1 LTPITI
7 AFLPLT
13 DCAVLV
19 AAKEKGFAADAGFD
33 LRLIRTTSWAETRDR
48 LVYGQ
53 AEAAHLLAPL
63 AVGVSLG
70 ISQHGCPLAAPF
82 KLNVNGNIF
91 VMGNEFAQALDP
103 DPVRRIEDPLATAHD
118 FAAAIGLYRRKPIV
132 GMVHRL
138 SSHALAL
145 RYWLASAGI
154 DPDRDIAMPVLP
166 PSFMTDALRAGEI
179 DGYIAGSPWGLVAVD
194 QGLAETVMVSAR
206 IWRRGVEKL
215 LTFRE
220 EWMEAHPETVDRL
233 LVALSAAAAWCDE
246 PGNREELA
254 MLLSARDYIGLDA
267 RIILPSLTGTFPVR
281 SGMPAVDVP
290 DAMIFHREA
299 AGFPWKSQALWIYS
313 QFVRWGFIKAS
324 AENERIA
331 GNVFR
336 SDVYRRAL
344 GMSGQPMPG
353 ASMKLEG
360 SLSSPLPVG
369 SSSGTLTL
377 GPDRFFD
384 DRVFDPSNIEEYLR
398 SFK

>member
-1 LTPITI
+1 MTPITI

-118 FAAAIGLYRRKPIV
+118 FAVAIGLYRRKPIV

-206 IWRRGVEKL
+206 IWQRGVEKL

-281 SGMPAVDVP
+281 SGMPAVEVP

-324 AENERIA
+324 PENERIT

>member
-1 LTPITI
+1 LTPISI

-13 DCAVLV
+13 DCAVLA

-70 ISQHGCPLAAPF
+70 ISQHRCPLAAPF

-118 FAAAIGLYRRKPIV
+118 FAGAIGLYRRKPIV

-254 MLLSARDYIGLDA
+254 TLLSARDYIGLDA

>member
-1 LTPITI
+1 MTPITI

-118 FAAAIGLYRRKPIV
+118 FAVAIGLYRRKPIV

>member
-1 LTPITI
+1 LTPISI

-13 DCAVLV
+13 DCAVLA

-70 ISQHGCPLAAPF
+70 ISQHRCPLAAPF

-118 FAAAIGLYRRKPIV
+118 FAVAIGLYRRKPIV

-166 PSFMTDALRAGEI
+166 PSFMADALRAGEI

-206 IWRRGVEKL
+206 IWQRGVEKL

-254 MLLSARDYIGLDA
+254 TLLSARDYIGLDA

-281 SGMPAVDVP
+281 SGMPAVEVP

-324 AENERIA
+324 PENERIT

>member
-1 LTPITI
+1 MTPITI

-220 EWMEAHPETVDRL
+220 EWMEGHPETVDRL

-281 SGMPAVDVP
+281 SGMPDVDVP

>member
-220 EWMEAHPETVDRL
+220 EWMEGHPETVDRL

-281 SGMPAVDVP
+281 SGMPDVDVP

>member
-1 LTPITI
+1 LTPISI

-13 DCAVLV
+13 DCAVLA

-70 ISQHGCPLAAPF
+70 ISQHRCPLAAPF

-118 FAAAIGLYRRKPIV
+118 FAVAIGLYRRKPIV

-166 PSFMTDALRAGEI
+166 PSFMADALRAGEI

-206 IWRRGVEKL
+206 IWQRGVEKL

-233 LVALSAAAAWCDE
+233 IVALSAAAAWCDE

-254 MLLSARDYIGLDA
+254 TLLSARDYIGLDA

-281 SGMPAVDVP
+281 SGMPAVEVP

-324 AENERIA
+324 PENERIT

>member
-1 LTPITI
+1 MTPISI

-13 DCAVLV
+13 DCAVLA

-70 ISQHGCPLAAPF
+70 ISQHRCPLAAPF

-118 FAAAIGLYRRKPIV
+118 FAVAIGLYRRKPIV

-166 PSFMTDALRAGEI
+166 PSFMADALRAGEI

-206 IWRRGVEKL
+206 IWQRGVEKL

-254 MLLSARDYIGLDA
+254 TLLSARDYIGLDA

-281 SGMPAVDVP
+281 SGMPAVEVP

-324 AENERIA
+324 PENERIT

>member
-206 IWRRGVEKL
+206 IWQRGVEKL

-254 MLLSARDYIGLDA
+254 TLLSARDYIGLDA

-281 SGMPAVDVP
+281 SGMPAVEVP

-324 AENERIA
+324 PENERIT

>member
-1 LTPITI
+1 MTPISI

-13 DCAVLV
+13 DCAVLA

-70 ISQHGCPLAAPF
+70 ISQHRCPLAAPF

-118 FAAAIGLYRRKPIV
+118 FAVAIGLYRRKPIV

-166 PSFMTDALRAGEI
+166 PSFMADALRAGEI

-206 IWRRGVEKL
+206 IWQRGVEKL

-233 LVALSAAAAWCDE
+233 IVALSAAAAWCDE

-254 MLLSARDYIGLDA
+254 TLLSARDYIGLDA

-281 SGMPAVDVP
+281 SGMPAVEVP

-324 AENERIA
+324 PENERIT